1 MIKFKPIKNADFV
14 PACSTLFQQGWNTSK
29 HDYIGFCVV
38 LFQCSITFL
47 YIAIFFITEFI
58 LRLYFHFMFF
68 FLANIVKKVEQK
80 ENLNKIVS
88 ILPTLEAVP
97 YCLNLWNKIK
107 SKHRILG
114 AWSCSIKKRRCGTT
128 WNRFFTPHFLGK
140 FKKGKK

>member
-1 MIKFKPIKNADFV
+1 
-14 PACSTLFQQGWNTSK
+14 
-29 HDYIGFCVV
+29 
-38 LFQCSITFL
+38 
-47 YIAIFFITEFI
+47 
-58 LRLYFHFMFF
+58 MFF

-107 SKHRILG
+107 SKYRILG

-140 FKKGKK
+140 F